1 MTKPQDNKLD
11 LGQNPTPADEADD
24 FSSPDERA
32 DARSKNHEIELLKV
46 QMGPIGKLIGSTDS
60 SKTIAFVAV
69 GLCLIS
75 MIIIFCVA
83 FDAKSG
89 TISDGPS
96 NILSLLASIVTGC
109 IGFIFGTKQD

>member
-1 MTKPQDNKLD
+1 MTQTDSNQLD
-11 LGQNPTPADEADD
+11 LAQNPTGGSEAEA
-24 FSSPDERA
+24 FSTSDERA
-32 DARSKNHEIELLKV
+32 DARSKNHEIELMKV

-69 GLCLIS
+69 GMCLVA
-75 MIIIFCVA
+75 MIVVFCVA
-83 FDAKSG
+83 FNRETG
-89 TISDGPS
+89 TISDGPA